1 MSNRNLILA
10 GTVVLALLIIAT
22 AVPADS
28 TKGQSQTQP
37 KTQTQPQTQPQ
48 TEVTVRY
55 DVMFQGTFSGLK
67 DPLQQ
72 VIQNK
77 KDFEDLWK
85 KHVSVLV
92 PQPPVPEVN
101 FDTSVV
107 VAIAIGEKNTS
118 GYQILIRKVE
128 PKTSDV
134 LIHFHQTEPPANS
147 LVLQVTTQPFVLLR
161 VDKPKGQVQL
171 VKE

>member
-10 GTVVLALLIIAT
+10 GTAVLTLLIIA
-22 AVPADS
+22 AAMPADS

-37 KTQTQPQTQPQ
+37 KTQTQPQSQPQ

-67 DPLQQ
+67 DPLQE

-92 PQPPVPEVN
+92 PQPPVPEVDFN
-101 FDTSVV
+101 TSVV
-107 VAIAIGEKNTS
+107 VAIAIGEKVARSVFAFEKSGMSTNTRVES
-118 GYQILIRKVE
+118 GNR
-128 PKTSDV
+128 S
-134 LIHFHQTEPPANS
+134 AARGAG
-147 LVLQVTTQPFVLLR
+147 LVSM
-161 VDKPKGQVQL
+161 K
-171 VKE
+171 